1 MLTPQL
7 GRLLRTAAADPGL
20 HGALRQSITYDD
32 LARQAATVGI
42 DASPEEF
49 QSAFQARD
57 ARKLATALM
66 GAGMMPRQPI
76 QNAPTL
82 DPAKWSV
89 VEQLDLQPVWKQL
102 VNRKGWE
109 PARANFAERRYR
121 RFLYL
126 LSANLGLRGV
136 PTPEIDEFWHQHIL
150 NTRQYLQDCKKL
162 RGSYIHHMP
171 ASGDANEEEHSMMEG
186 AYVDMWIAFES
197 LFEEPYLESIWDA
210 LVTRWP
216 EAFTENKISAAA

>member
-20 HGALRQSITYDD
+20 HGNLRQAASYDD
-32 LARQAATVGI
+32 LARQAGAAGI
-42 DASPEEF
+42 DASPQDF
-49 QSAFQARD
+49 QAAFVARD
-57 ARKLATALM
+57 ARKLSTALM
-66 GAGMMPRQPI
+66 EAGMMPRQPI
-76 QNAPTL
+76 KDAPTL
-82 DPAKWSV
+82 EPARWRT
-89 VEQLDLQPVWKQL
+89 VEELDLQPVWKQL

-109 PARANFAERRYR
+109 PARANLAERRYR

-150 NTRQYLQDCKKL
+150 NTRKYWQDCKKL
-162 RGSYIHHMP
+162 RGSYIHHLP
-171 ASGDANEEEHSMMEG
+171 ASGEEDADEHSMMEG
-186 AYVDMWIAFES
+186 AYFDMWIAFES
-197 LFEEPYLESIWDA
+197 LFGEPYLEPIWDA

-216 EAFTENKISAAA
+216 EALS